1 MLKSRKLFMT
11 VFSSLILCVHLSAT
25 TVFAENE
32 ADSEGNI
39 SNLIEVDNPI
49 GKMLM
54 DIFGDIL
61 SEKYKPHEYMNQPES
76 EENIKK
82 GGVEL
87 EIKKYPVER
96 YMVNNEDTNGIFGFN
111 LYGINNFFM
120 GIIQHVVIVT
130 DSSLEKL
137 FSLQILDEFADD
149 LQSISYDIYQT
160 LKDYFAE
167 LLFAFLCGYLVFLFF
182 TNGNARESVRK
193 FLLFI
198 VVLVVAGYWM
208 ANASFLIK
216 SMNAISNETQGYLV
230 SAGNGLLE
238 IFENDREGV
247 YSAIND
253 IDEDDKLNGALS
265 VMRNVYF
272 DLALKRPYL
281 LINYGTTEENDIN
294 NNDNVK
300 NLGFGFDQYN
310 RVDRMLAFNL
320 SSAGSVYRI
329 THAHIEVNKN
339 NNSAMA
345 SGGSFKQS
353 GLIFLTF
360 IIVIAL
366 SIPFLLLGLLNF
378 ALQLLAI
385 LIALALPFAFFI
397 SFIPQFVMSGFNTL
411 GKLVTV
417 FLIKAMLGIFIFISY
432 LLTFTLYRL
441 VPPED
446 TGMYLLHVFLLIL
459 LFFYIIVKRN
469 SIIHFVTAGRV
480 QSIDKNIMPNMNQYY
495 SKQFNDARGRINKRR
510 SRKRQNPMNKVGE
523 SDELLD
529 DANTNRTSMKTE
541 RNSALNRERKNVPRT
556 SQINKEENAKEAKHV
571 APLKRR
577 KQNLDKKVVT
587 GNNLEEGKGRNKE
600 DVQFEPIGKNDRVKK
615 SKENNGAADR
625 IKQSEISNVQSLKSA
640 RRKKARNE
648 RLPYGS
654 YKVGIVND
662 IDPRQKLKP
671 TRNKQNLNLNLNGTK
686 IESFNDGVKQ
696 NKNVSSVE
704 ESKKERDID
713 RGMS

>member
-1 MLKSRKLFMT
+1 MLKSRKLFMA
-11 VFSSLILCVHLSAT
+11 VFGSLILCIFLSAT
-25 TVFAENE
+25 TVFAEEDNGG
-32 ADSEGNI
+32 DI
-39 SNLIEVDNPI
+39 SDLIEVDNPI
-49 GKMLM
+49 GKMLI
-54 DIFGDIL
+54 DIFGDML
-61 SEKYKPHEYMNQPES
+61 SEKYNPHEYMDEAKTGR
-76 EENIKK
+76 ILRR
-82 GGVEL
+82 GVEL

-111 LYGINNFFM
+111 LYGINNFLM

-137 FSLQILDEFADD
+137 FSLQILDEFAVD
-149 LQSISYDIYQT
+149 LQRISDDIYET

-182 TNGNARESVRK
+182 AKGNAKESIRK

-198 VVLVVAGYWM
+198 IVLVVAGYWI

-230 SAGNGLLE
+230 NAGNGLLE

-253 IDEDDKLNGALS
+253 IDEDDKLNGAMS

-294 NNDNVK
+294 NNDKVK
-300 NLGFGFDQYN
+300 DLGFGFDQYN

-320 SSAGSVYRI
+320 SSTGSAYRI
-329 THAHIEVNKN
+329 THAYIEVNKN

-345 SGGSFKQS
+345 SGGAFKQS
-353 GLIFLTF
+353 GLVFLTF

-385 LIALALPFAFFI
+385 LIALALPFAFVF

-411 GKLVTV
+411 GKLVTT
-417 FLIKAMLGIFIFISY
+417 FLIKALLGIFIFISY
-432 LLTFTLYRL
+432 LLTYTLFRL

-446 TGMYLLHVFLLIL
+446 TGMYLLHVFLLTV

-480 QSIDKNIMPNMNQYY
+480 QSIDKTIMPNMNQYY
-495 SKQFNDARGRINKRR
+495 SKRFDDARERINKRR
-510 SRKRQNPMNKVGE
+510 SRKRQSPMRNG
-523 SDELLD
+523 DEPEK
-529 DANTNRTSMKTE
+529 NSKNRTSMKEE
-541 RNSALNRERKNVPRT
+541 RNSSLNGERNVPRT
-556 SQINKEENAKEAKHV
+556 PQTSKEENFKESKRV
-571 APLKRR
+571 VPLNNTDPIKRR
-577 KQNLDKKVVT
+577 KQSLDKKVAT
-587 GNNLEEGKGRNKE
+587 ENKLEEGEDRDKE
-600 DVQFEPIGKNDRVKK
+600 YTLYEPTGQN
-615 SKENNGAADR
+615 DR
-625 IKQSEISNVQSLKSA
+625 IKNIKLNKEAKELIRQGETSRNGQNFNLNGARKKERNEMLPYASYNVGNGKDIEPKEKLKS
-640 RRKKARNE
+640 
-648 RLPYGS
+648 
-654 YKVGIVND
+654 
-662 IDPRQKLKP
+662 
-671 TRNKQNLNLNLNGTK
+671 TRDKQNLNFNKAT
-686 IESFNDGVKQ
+686 IESFNKKGVKR
-696 NKNVSSVE
+696 NKNLSSIE
-704 ESKKERDID
+704 ERKKERDMD

>member
-1 MLKSRKLFMT
+1 MA
-11 VFSSLILCVHLSAT
+11 VFGSLVLCIFLSAT
-25 TVFAENE
+25 TVFAEEDNV
-32 ADSEGNI
+32 GNI
-39 SNLIEVDNPI
+39 SDLIEVDNPI
-49 GKMLM
+49 GKMLI
-54 DIFGDIL
+54 DIFGDML
-61 SEKYKPHEYMNQPES
+61 SEKYNPHEYMNQPES

-120 GIIQHVVIVT
+120 GIIQHMVMVT
-130 DSSLEKL
+130 DASLEKL
-137 FSLQILDEFADD
+137 FSLQILDDISAD
-149 LQSISYDIYQT
+149 LQSISDDIYET

-182 TNGNARESVRK
+182 AKGSAKESIRK

-198 VVLVVAGYWM
+198 IVLVVAGYWM

-230 SAGNGLLE
+230 NAGNGLLE

-294 NNDNVK
+294 NNDKVK
-300 NLGFGFDQYN
+300 DLGFGFDQYN

-320 SSAGSVYRI
+320 SSTGSAYRI
-329 THAHIEVNKN
+329 THAYIEVNKN

-345 SGGSFKQS
+345 SGGAFKQS
-353 GLIFLTF
+353 GLVFLTF

-385 LIALALPFAFFI
+385 LIALALPFAFVL

-411 GKLVTV
+411 GKLVTT
-417 FLIKAMLGIFIFISY
+417 FLIKAFLGIFIFISY
-432 LLTFTLYRL
+432 LLTYTLFRL

-446 TGMYLLHVFLLIL
+446 TGMYLLHVLLL
-459 LFFYIIVKRN
+459 TVLFFFIIVKRN

-495 SKQFNDARGRINKRR
+495 SKQFDDARERINKRR
-510 SRKRQNPMNKVGE
+510 SRKRQSPMNKVDE
-523 SDELLD
+523 SIDN
-529 DANTNRTSMKTE
+529 ANRKSKKSE
-541 RNSALNRERKNVPRT
+541 RNSSLNRESKIVPRT
-556 SQINKEENAKEAKHV
+556 PQINKEDNAKEAKNV
-571 APLKRR
+571 VPLKNTDNQIKRR
-577 KQNLDKKVVT
+577 KQSLDKKAVNK
-587 GNNLEEGKGRNKE
+587 NNLEEGKDRNNE
-600 DVQFEPIGKNDRVKK
+600 NVLIEPIGKNNRVNKLQVN
-615 SKENNGAADR
+615 KEAAER
-625 IKQSEISNVQSLKSA
+625 IKRSEISNGQSLKAS
-640 RRKKARNE
+640 RKEVRNE
-648 RLPYGS
+648 TVPYGS
-654 YKVGIVND
+654 YDVGNRND

-671 TRNKQNLNLNLNGTK
+671 TRNKQNLNLNGTK
-686 IESFNDGVKQ
+686 IESFNEKGVDR
-696 NKNVSSVE
+696 NKIVSSVE
-704 ESKKERDID
+704 ESKKERDMD